1 EAIKASTTQMDEC
14 DVVVPRDKIAEFI
27 RYTHE
32 LQDKLK
38 IRIKR
43 TNFGRHVHA
52 VGGNEEAA
60 RLCGVKVNKVIVK
73 VYALAGLLTA

>member
-1 EAIKASTTQMDEC
+1 MDEC

-38 IRIKR
+38 IRIKVLVMQEMEIY
-43 TNFGRHVHA
+43 TYIF
-52 VGGNEEAA
+52 
-60 RLCGVKVNKVIVK
+60 
-73 VYALAGLLTA
+73 